1 LSFYKRFFFCARV
14 LDDSIGA
21 ALALNRIGVVYFKKK
36 KITKSLKFHMK
47 HCKATDTENAFSA
60 YYNIGICHR
69 VMGDH
74 SKAYWYFTKA
84 IEWAKFKEVI

>member
-1 LSFYKRFFFCARV
+1 
-14 LDDSIGA
+14 
-21 ALALNRIGVVYFKKK
+21 
-36 KITKSLKFHMK
+36 MK

-84 IEWAKFKEVI
+84 IEWAKFKEVIFFQLFCQDKESECLCHGQLGISAFLGKG

>member
-1 LSFYKRFFFCARV
+1 
-14 LDDSIGA
+14 
-21 ALALNRIGVVYFKKK
+21 
-36 KITKSLKFHMK
+36 MK

-84 IEWAKFKEVI
+84 IEWAKFKEVIFFQLFC